1 MSCKSTTK
9 NLNTQIICGNICIFE
24 KIVVLLHP
32 IFKKFEIRNY
42 KLNKAMYIF
51 LTILIVIAAI
61 LLTLLVLVQNS
72 KGGGLAA
79 GFASGNQVMGAPKTA
94 DFLEKATWTLVAL
107 IVAFSIAAVG
117 FSKGQHESAEEQSAI
132 VVDEAPA
139 APAPAAELP
148 AEPAE

>member
-1 MSCKSTTK
+1 
-9 NLNTQIICGNICIFE
+9 
-24 KIVVLLHP
+24 
-32 IFKKFEIRNY
+32 
-42 KLNKAMYIF
+42 MYIF

-107 IVAFSIAAVG
+107 IIAFSIAAVG
-117 FSKGQHESAEEQSAI
+117 FGKGQQAVSEEQSAI

-139 APAPAAELP
+139 AAPAADIP